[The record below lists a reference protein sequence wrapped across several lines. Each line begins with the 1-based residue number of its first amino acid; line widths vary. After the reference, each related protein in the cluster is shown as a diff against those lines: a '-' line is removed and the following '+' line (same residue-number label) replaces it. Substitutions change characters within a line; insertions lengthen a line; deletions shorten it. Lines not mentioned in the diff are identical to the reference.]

1 VKAIRD
7 SILEARALSPKGV
20 WLTPGQRIL
29 NGLYWLFGLAAFL
42 ALCASLDVTPEKVYA
57 GLSKLTRF
65 ASAMFPP
72 TANGDEVR
80 ILLALLATIAMAVA
94 GTTIA
99 VVISIPLGVIGA
111 KSIVRNGVVHFS
123 IRRIFD
129 LFRGIPS
136 LVWALILVSAFGL
149 GPFAGVIALALS
161 DIPRLGKQ
169 YAEAIENADLGP
181 SEGIF
186 AAGGGSFLA
195 IRFGLAPQV
204 VPVMLSQS
212 LYTLESNFR
221 NAAILG
227 IVGAGGI
234 GQELEERI
242 RVYAFDEVAWITIAY
257 VACVFVLDWLS
268 ERIRTKLA

>member
-1 VKAIRD
+1 MNVHRERA
-7 SILEARALSPKGV
+7 LQARALSPKGV
-20 WLTPGQRIL
+20 WKTPGQRL
-29 NGLYWLFGLAAFL
+29 ANSLYWLLAIAAFVALCVNLNVTPDKIVAGLA
-42 ALCASLDVTPEKVYA
+42 K
-57 GLSKLTRF
+57 LSRF
-65 ASAMFPP
+65 VSAMIPP
-72 TANGDEVR
+72 TANGDESR
-80 ILLALLATIAMAVA
+80 IILALLATIAMAVA
-94 GTTIA
+94 GTTLAVIA
-99 VVISIPLGVIGA
+99 SIPLGLIGA
-111 KSIVRNGVVHFS
+111 KSILRNGLVHFA
-123 IRRIFD
+123 IRRVFD

-161 DIPRLGKQ
+161 DIPRLSKQ
-169 YAEAIENADLGP
+169 YAEAIENADTGP
-181 SEGIF
+181 SEGIL
-186 AAGGGSFLA
+186 ASGGDSVLA

-204 VPVMLSQS
+204 MPVMLSQS

-257 VACVFVLDWLS
+257 VTCVFVLDWLS
-268 ERIRTKLA
+268 ERIRSKLV